1 MAKIELI
8 ASDIEKT
15 INDLKCYRSGWAND
29 IREGWNCHMKGSQ
42 EIEFTL
48 YEVSGCIILS
58 LEDALAGRFRDKMA
72 LFLVKKKLEELVVST
87 DFKFFDELGKAHA
100 CGVVTSGTKH
110 HIRVMMETLEVLT
123 A

>member
-8 ASDIEKT
+8 ASDIKKT
-15 INDLKCYRSGWAND
+15 INELKLYRSGWAND
-29 IREGWNCHMKGSQ
+29 IREGWRNHMKGSQ

-87 DFKFFDELGKAHA
+87 DFKFFDELGKAHT

-110 HIRVMMETLEVLT
+110 HIRVMMEALEVLT